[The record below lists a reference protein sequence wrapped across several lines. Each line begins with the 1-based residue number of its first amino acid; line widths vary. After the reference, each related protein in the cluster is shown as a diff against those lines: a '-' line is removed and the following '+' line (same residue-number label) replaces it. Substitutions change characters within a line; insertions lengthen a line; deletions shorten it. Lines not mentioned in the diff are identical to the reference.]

1 MTKSLRIK
9 IMLRSRL
16 HNKFRKK
23 NVSNC
28 TISKKILWATL
39 LRKAKINYHG
49 ELNNR
54 ILNNNRKFWKTV
66 NPLLSEKACQKESIT
81 ITGK

>member
-9 IMLRSRL
+9 IMLLSRL

-28 TISKKILWATL
+28 TISNKILWATL
-39 LRKAKINYHG
+39 LRKAKINYHE